1 MRSKSLAILATLL
14 LLVFGTATLAS
25 AMNIRLNIVYG
36 PKHPL
41 AKGVFKNWAEQVKKV
56 TDGRVKVTI
65 FYASALAKITQVF
78 DATVSG
84 QIDAGLSCPTYAQDR
99 FPLSGILDQPMVATS
114 SAEANSAAL
123 WKLYEKYPAMQ
134 KEYEKVKVLWFYTNP
149 AFQLHFTKRDV
160 RNLEELKGA
169 IVSAGGSAALQMLK
183 ALGANPEALPM
194 PEVFLALQKGV
205 VEGCFLPYPPLR
217 PRRMTDILTTHTVG
231 DFSATGFYVIMNQ
244 KKWNSISP
252 TDQKAIMQVSGL
264 AAAKMSGRDFDQA
277 QERDV
282 AWMKKKGDK
291 FFVLDP
297 TERAKWMARVK
308 PLRDAWVKDLEAK
321 GLPAQAVLD
330 DALKMLNK

>member
-1 MRSKSLAILATLL
+1 MRSRSLATLL
-14 LLVFGTATLAS
+14 TIMLLLLGTATMAS
-25 AMNIRLNIVYG
+25 AMNLRFNIVYG

-41 AKGVFKNWAEQVKKV
+41 AKGVFKNWSEQVKKV
-56 TDGRVKVTI
+56 TEGRVKVTI
-65 FYASALAKITQVF
+65 FHASALAKITQVF

-84 QIDAGLSCPTYAQDR
+84 QVDGGLSCPTYSQDR
-99 FPLSGILDQPMVATS
+99 FPLAGVLDQPMVATS
-114 SAEANSAAL
+114 SAENNSATL
-123 WKLYEKYPAMQ
+123 WKLYEKYPEMQ
-134 KEYEKVKVLWFYTNP
+134 KEFNKVKVLWFYTNP
-149 AFQLHFTKRDV
+149 AFQLHFTKREV

-169 IVSAGGSAALQMLK
+169 IVSAGGSTALQMLK

-244 KKWNSISP
+244 KKWNKISP
-252 TDQKAIMQVSGL
+252 KDQKAIMEVSGL

-291 FFVLDP
+291 FYVLDKA
-297 TERAKWMARVK
+297 ERAKWIQRVK
-308 PLRDAWVKDLEAK
+308 PIRDAWVNDLEAK
-321 GLPAQAVLD
+321 GLPAKAVLA
-330 DALKMLNK
+330 DALEMLGK